1 MISSQKATQKT
12 DKVRPEDVDATD
24 LSNEAL
30 KDLLLKYGLN
40 AGPIVGKLFLRFKLA
55 IKCKYL
61 HNVSTAGHQ
70 KVLGDLSNTPLFY
83 IKNQTKKRHNKKVVK
98 L

>member
-1 MISSQKATQKT
+1 MISSQKATRKT

-40 AGPIVGKLFLRFKLA
+40 AGPIVGKLFLRFKLTM
-55 IKCKYL
+55 KCKYL
-61 HNVSTAGHQ
+61 Q
-70 KVLGDLSNTPLFY
+70 IL
-83 IKNQTKKRHNKKVVK
+83 
-98 L
+98 